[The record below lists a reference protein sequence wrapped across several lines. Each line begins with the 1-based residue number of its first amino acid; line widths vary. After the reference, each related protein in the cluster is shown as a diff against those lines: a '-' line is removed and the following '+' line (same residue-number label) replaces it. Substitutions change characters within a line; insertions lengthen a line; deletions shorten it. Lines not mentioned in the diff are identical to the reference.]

1 MWSRKQDLFVSIV
14 FCFAVRLSSS
24 WIPTFYKVNSAQF
37 LLASSNFE
45 DEITA
50 ASKSSDL
57 NDDIVAA
64 AAAATK
70 EQYQLIGTKSL
81 GVDYGLSR
89 TGVAI
94 TVGYNPK
101 PIDIIKET
109 DSALVVDS
117 IVHYATSMQ
126 VSQIVLGLPL
136 EKNGTECEQANLTR
150 AFGEHLAIEVIAKLG
165 PQVPVL
171 LWDERYTSK
180 EAAARAHS
188 KNPDDDLY
196 GTLDADA
203 ACIILETYYKNNGE
217 GAEQIQVNKEQYA
230 RSLATYEQ
238 FKEKQKEEEQ
248 SILNKRLVKMEKMQ
262 NLIERSKKLEEE
274 MRSNG
279 TLGLSNKKKRKKK
292 KRKRNTFIR
301 ID

>member
-1 MWSRKQDLFVSIV
+1 MDTKF
-14 FCFAVRLSSS
+14 F
-24 WIPTFYKVNSAQF
+24 KVNSARISEIS

-64 AAAATK
+64 AAAATQ
-70 EQYQLIGTKSL
+70 EQCQLIGTKSL

-109 DSALVVDS
+109 NSALVVDS
-117 IVHYATSMQ
+117 IVQYATSMQ

-150 AFGEHLAIEVIAKLG
+150 VFGEHLAIEVIAKLG

-217 GAEQIQVNKEQYA
+217 GAERIQVNKEQHA
-230 RSLATYEQ
+230 RSLAAYEQ
-238 FKEKQKEEEQ
+238 FKIKQKEEEQ
-248 SILNKRLVKMEKMQ
+248 SILNKRLAKMEKMQ
-262 NLIERSKKLEEE
+262 NLMERSKKLEEE
-274 MRSNG
+274 MRANG

-292 KRKRNTFIR
+292 IRKRNTFIR
-301 ID
+301 LD